1 MNEEMMGMTP
11 EEQEE
16 VIDRFIDMINE
27 KYAEPKKAFDEAC
40 EEYTSLL
47 MDFQTALAVGMDNHA
62 LLMTKSSTDNII
74 KIMTDISRCKLITI
88 FTGIK
93 DSPVTTS
100 FTTASALWG
109 ATCFSIGRYITEE
122 HNNEDIDTDENGDV
136 LHVIASVIAVFELL
150 QHAIAFANF
159 EDTIDKVEYMELFNQ
174 LQEEMGLDIMPTIYG
189 PDDFKE

>member
-1 MNEEMMGMTP
+1 MNEEIMGMTP

-16 VIDRFIDMINE
+16 VMDKFIDMINE

-47 MDFQTALAVGMDNHA
+47 MDFQTVLAVGMDNHA
-62 LLMTKSSTDNII
+62 LLMTKSSVDNII
-74 KIMTDISRCKLITI
+74 KIMTGISGCRLINI
-88 FTGIK
+88 FAGIK

-109 ATCFSIGRYITEE
+109 ATCFSIGRYNSED
-122 HNNEDIDTDENGDV
+122 HSNEDIDENGDI

-150 QHAIAFANF
+150 QHALAFANF
-159 EDTIDKVEYMELFNQ
+159 EDTIDKTEYMELFNQ
-174 LQEEMGLDIMPTIYG
+174 LQKEMGLDIVPTIYG
-189 PDDFKE
+189 SDDFKE

>member
-16 VIDRFIDMINE
+16 VMDKFIDMINE

-47 MDFQTALAVGMDNHA
+47 MDFQTVLAVGMDNHA

-74 KIMTDISRCKLITI
+74 KIMTGSSGCRLINI
-88 FTGIK
+88 FAGIK

-109 ATCFSIGRYITEE
+109 G
-122 HNNEDIDTDENGDV
+122 NM
-136 LHVIASVIAVFELL
+136 L
-150 QHAIAFANF
+150 
-159 EDTIDKVEYMELFNQ
+159 
-174 LQEEMGLDIMPTIYG
+174 
-189 PDDFKE
+189 